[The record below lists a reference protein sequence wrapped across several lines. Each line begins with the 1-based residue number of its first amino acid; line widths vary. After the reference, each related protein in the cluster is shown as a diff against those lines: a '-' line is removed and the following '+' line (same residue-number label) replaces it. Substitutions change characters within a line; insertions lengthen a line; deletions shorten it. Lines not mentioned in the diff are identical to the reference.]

1 MSSLLALSSDLAKLS
16 CTEESEAMKK
26 FWEIPELVERLFTF
40 LDASSTLS
48 LARAHPPSVR
58 ILQGGANWA
67 QFIRRSCPSPVIN
80 YKSKPANLTDCDWAI
95 EAAELKKEEM
105 RPVVQL
111 LKMMKTPRSYLL
123 DLLDIICERFGGV
136 ESFQDRFG
144 AAIVMSCPRHTT
156 STSHTVDAVGF
167 LLLEQ
172 VEAAMGSSEQR
183 LEWLQISQMVGDL
196 ALAFRARVLRQEGLV
211 TEIRAYNFFCC
222 DENHAEHLLTLVQ
235 RCKSLELETVLV
247 FGAIGARGWAF
258 LAEAISLLQDYL
270 PTISVASRQ
279 VLLEG
284 EKEDL
289 RRIWEAIP
297 LGGHWSVQVDR
308 DGAAE
313 PGLFITKGFDIYTD
327 LETDEEKRT
336 VEGDPEKVWAV
347 VEKFLDKS

>member
-1 MSSLLALSSDLAKLS
+1 MSSLALAADLAKLS
-16 CTEESEAMKK
+16 CSEESEAMTK
-26 FWEIPELVERLFTF
+26 FWETSELVERLFPF

-80 YKSKPANLTDCDWAI
+80 YKSKPENLHDHEWAI

-123 DLLDIICERFGGV
+123 DLLDLICERFGGV

-196 ALAFRARVLRQEGLV
+196 TSAFRARVLRQEGV
-211 TEIRAYNFFCC
+211 MSEIRAYNFYCC
-222 DENHAEHLLTLVQ
+222 DQNHAEHLLTLVQ
-235 RCKSLELETVLV
+235 SCKSLELETVLV

-258 LAEAISLLQDYL
+258 LAEAISLLQDDL

-289 RRIWEAIP
+289 RRIWDTIP

-313 PGLFITKGFDIYTD
+313 PGLIIYKGMFINTG
-327 LETDEEKRT
+327 LETDEER
-336 VEGDPEKVWAV
+336 VMEEFDPEKAWAV
-347 VEKFLDKS
+347 VEKFLDQS